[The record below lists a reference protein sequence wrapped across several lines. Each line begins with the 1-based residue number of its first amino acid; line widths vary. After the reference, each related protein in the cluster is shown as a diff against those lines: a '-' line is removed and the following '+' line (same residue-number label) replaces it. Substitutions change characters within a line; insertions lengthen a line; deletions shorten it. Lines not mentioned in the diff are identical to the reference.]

1 METEVRQ
8 LLPSTAGPRAP
19 GGAPSL
25 AWSNAP
31 RRRRDGRRLRLADFA
46 LPSDPGNE
54 RPAMQEV
61 ADAEKE
67 LKLPEQVRGRL
78 KSAVLR
84 RLCRGRRR
92 VIHCLPTLIRPPW

>member
-8 LLPSTAGPRAP
+8 LLPSAAGPRAP
-19 GGAPSL
+19 GGAPSW

-46 LPSDPGNE
+46 LPSKPGNE
-54 RPAMQEV
+54 SPAMQELD
-61 ADAEKE
+61 DAEKE
-67 LKLPEQVRGRL
+67 LKLPEQVRSRL
-78 KSAVLR
+78 KIAVLR

-92 VIHCLPTLIRPPW
+92 VIHCLLTPLRPPW